1 MKYRLGTINVTLNE
15 TRSYTHHIR
24 DILEQNSPGNEINAG
39 YKPITALD
47 RNSKKVKEGKGR
59 KKKKRKKEKNQKK
72 QPVSERPMAIES
84 SKGEYLC

>member
-15 TRSYTHHIR
+15 TRSYTSYQGHTR
-24 DILEQNSPGNEINAG
+24 TDSSGNEINAG
-39 YKPITALD
+39 YKPITVLD

-59 KKKKRKKEKNQKK
+59 KKKKRKNQKK